1 VGYEMMNKQRRAALS
16 LLAVSILSACSVM
29 QENVAGIE
37 AARKDV
43 QRHSENAESIYNG
56 QIARMDRPYLVG
68 RRVSLEKRKRML
80 PEELDRQVTFR
91 SVGVQSLQDIVESIS
106 QMTKVPMFLG
116 IVSQSGAQS
125 SAVASSGAGALGG
138 LPMPPVGMPSVYSS
152 PSSSTLM
159 AYHFSGR
166 LSQLLDDLALRADVS
181 WRYDDEL
188 QRVEFYRYDSK
199 VFSLMLPPGKK
210 TMSASI
216 SIGSAGG
223 SSSGSGSGGG
233 SGGSSG
239 GGSGGGGSGGG
250 SSGGSGGSVN
260 VTGDLDI
267 DPWTSVLDGVSVLLE
282 SGGSKGVAGGS
293 SSASSGGSSGG
304 LGASSGGASA
314 ASSSRLNSENGY
326 VIVNRDLSQ
335 IIVVAKPKYMDRVEK
350 YVEQINK
357 RFARNVLIDVRVYDI
372 QLSDAAQ
379 AGISANFQKVLSK
392 YGVNIVGGDPA
403 GVSSVTGTPSSITI
417 SNGSASSS
425 VFDVVAQALSTSGR
439 VSTKNQGQVVAINGQ
454 PAPFQQASQ
463 ITYLSSMQTTQTAN
477 VGSQVSLQPGT
488 VTVGFTANFL
498 PTILPDNR
506 IMLQYQIN
514 TSTLSGLKTI
524 TSGGSS
530 IQAPE
535 ISSQSLQ
542 QQAYLKD
549 GQAIILFSFEQD
561 RSQNG
566 STYGFTN
573 ISGAGSK
580 NRSMTAV
587 IIQVRTSSL

>member
-1 VGYEMMNKQRRAALS
+1 M
-16 LLAVSILSACSVM
+16 
-29 QENVAGIE
+29 
-37 AARKDV
+37 
-43 QRHSENAESIYNG
+43 
-56 QIARMDRPYLVG
+56 
-68 RRVSLEKRKRML
+68 
-80 PEELDRQVTFR
+80 
-91 SVGVQSLQDIVESIS
+91 
-106 QMTKVPMFLG
+106 
-116 IVSQSGAQS
+116 
-125 SAVASSGAGALGG
+125 
-138 LPMPPVGMPSVYSS
+138 
-152 PSSSTLM
+152 
-159 AYHFSGR
+159 
-166 LSQLLDDLALRADVS
+166 
-181 WRYDDEL
+181 
-188 QRVEFYRYDSK
+188 
-199 VFSLMLPPGKK
+199 
-210 TMSASI
+210 
-216 SIGSAGG
+216 
-223 SSSGSGSGGG
+223 
-233 SGGSSG
+233 
-239 GGSGGGGSGGG
+239 
-250 SSGGSGGSVN
+250 
-260 VTGDLDI
+260 
-267 DPWTSVLDGVSVLLE
+267 
-282 SGGSKGVAGGS
+282 
-293 SSASSGGSSGG
+293 
-304 LGASSGGASA
+304 
-314 ASSSRLNSENGY
+314 NSENGY